1 MFFGVVL
8 ALFGCGYG
16 KLANPASLE

>member
-1 MFFGVVL
+1 MFFGVLL